1 MVAGLMLSLS
11 RKNGVS
17 SVTWV
22 LQHASPKRG
31 NCQCLPPSSYGALRR
46 FSSTASSSRQPS
58 TASSGSS
65 SADSLKSIWIP
76 IIGGFLVAT
85 AGGMKYIHDH
95 VGGTEG
101 MKRSISFY
109 SLAIPKYM
117 EYRWHMWNDSPDHVW
132 EQLDKDTSRV
142 GLLKLKELR
151 GFYIKCGQICAA
163 NIGNAFPSIWIETMA
178 ELQDKVPHED
188 YRTIQR
194 IINSELDM
202 KSVFATFE
210 KEPIGS
216 AAIGQVHRATLKD
229 GTPYV
234 RISGG
239 VFSFLWNKQPL
250 GLECL

>member
-1 MVAGLMLSLS
+1 MMPSSSPFIIVDGPIIFLVTMVASLMLS
-11 RKNGVS
+11 RYRNNGIS
-17 SVTWV
+17 SVTRV
-22 LQHASPKRG
+22 LQHSIQKRG
-31 NCQCLPPSSYGALRR
+31 KCQCLPPSSGALRP
-46 FSSTASSSRQPS
+46 FSSNSPSRKTLIGSSR
-58 TASSGSS
+58 ADD
-65 SADSLKSIWIP
+65 DSLNSLWIP

-101 MKRSISFY
+101 MKRSVSFY
-109 SLAIPKYM
+109 SLAIPKYI
-117 EYRWHMWNDSPDHVW
+117 EYRWHMWRNSPDHVW
-132 EQLDKDTSRV
+132 EQLDHDTSQV
-142 GLLKLKELR
+142 GLKKLKELR

-163 NIGNAFPSIWIETMA
+163 NIGNAFPPIWIETMA

-194 IINSELDM
+194 IISSELDM

-229 GTPYV
+229 GTP
-234 RISGG
+234 
-239 VFSFLWNKQPL
+239 
-250 GLECL
+250 

>member
-1 MVAGLMLSLS
+1 LGCVDRISVNHFVITTMVAGLMLSLYRTNS
-11 RKNGVS
+11 FS
-17 SVTWV
+17 LVTRV

-31 NCQCLPPSSYGALRR
+31 KCPCLQQPSYGALRR
-46 FSSTASSSRQPS
+46 FSSTPSASR
-58 TASSGSS
+58 ASNGGSS
-65 SADSLKSIWIP
+65 SSSSLDSIDSIWIP
-76 IIGGFLVAT
+76 ILGGFLVAT

-101 MKRSISFY
+101 MQRSISFY
-109 SLAIPKYM
+109 SLAIPKYL
-117 EYRWHMWNDSPDHVW
+117 EYRWHMWRKSPDHVW
-132 EQLDKDTSRV
+132 EQLDHDTSRV

-163 NIGNAFPSIWIETMA
+163 NIGNAFPPIWIETMA

-234 RISGG
+234 
-239 VFSFLWNKQPL
+239 F
-250 GLECL
+250 